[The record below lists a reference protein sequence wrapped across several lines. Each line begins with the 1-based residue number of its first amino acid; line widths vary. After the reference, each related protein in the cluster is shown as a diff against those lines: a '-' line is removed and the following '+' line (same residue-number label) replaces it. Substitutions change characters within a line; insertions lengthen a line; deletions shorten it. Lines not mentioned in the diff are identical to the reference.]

1 MYSEED
7 RCILQERSGLPKKRI
22 LPADGFSDQLRQNG
36 FHRRVD
42 VILSISGDED
52 ISDALRCP
60 HPDGQVVYLKRM
72 YKPLSNGPSLLELDS
87 NITLTIVDPI
97 SLTRDCFSCLQKPLQ
112 DIIDRTAVKV
122 ENFPKLISHN
132 VSRTAEAM
140 NHLKELDQQTRIVLC
155 MNPDDVIPVS
165 SKEAKQ

>member
-1 MYSEED
+1 
-7 RCILQERSGLPKKRI
+7 
-22 LPADGFSDQLRQNG
+22 
-36 FHRRVD
+36 
-42 VILSISGDED
+42 
-52 ISDALRCP
+52 
-60 HPDGQVVYLKRM
+60 M

-97 SLTRDCFSCLQKPLQ
+97 SLIRDCFSCLQKPLQ

-122 ENFPKLISHN
+122 ENFPKLISYN